1 MQRVQVLRLYRGLL
15 KEAVKVKDYN
25 LKEYIRR
32 RSGEQFREY
41 EHLTDNKQKQELL
54 NWAEQ

>member
-32 RSGEQFREY
+32 RPGEQFREY
-41 EHLTDNKQKQELL
+41 EHLADNKQIL